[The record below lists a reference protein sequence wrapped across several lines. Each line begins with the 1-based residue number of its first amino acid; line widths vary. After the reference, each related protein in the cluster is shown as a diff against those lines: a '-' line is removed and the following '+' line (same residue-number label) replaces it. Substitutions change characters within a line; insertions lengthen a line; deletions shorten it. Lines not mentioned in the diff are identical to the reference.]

1 ADGGTIFLD
10 EIVEL
15 SPSAQAKLLRVL
27 QERELERLGGTGAI
41 TVDVRVVAA
50 TNKNLQVAVERG
62 EFRNDLYYRLNVF
75 PIPAPA
81 LREGAEDVPLLVRHF
96 AGEFGSRMGKTFS
109 SIEPDALDDL
119 TRYQWPGN
127 IRELQN
133 IVERA
138 AILSPGPVLEIRD
151 VLTNDSAPHDSA
163 L

>member
-1 ADGGTIFLD
+1 
-10 EIVEL
+10 
-15 SPSAQAKLLRVL
+15 
-27 QERELERLGGTGAI
+27 
-41 TVDVRVVAA
+41 
-50 TNKNLQVAVERG
+50 
-62 EFRNDLYYRLNVF
+62 LNVF
-75 PIPAPA
+75 PITVPA
-81 LREGAEDVPLLVRHF
+81 LRERAEDVPLLVRHF

-163 L
+163 LAAVERAHICRVLENSRWQIEGSSGAAKQLGMNPSTLRGKMRKLGIRKDRTR